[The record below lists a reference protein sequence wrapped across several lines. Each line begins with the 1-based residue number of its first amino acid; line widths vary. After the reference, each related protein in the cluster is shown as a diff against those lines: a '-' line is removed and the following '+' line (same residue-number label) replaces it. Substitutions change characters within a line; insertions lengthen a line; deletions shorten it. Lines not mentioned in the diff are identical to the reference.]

1 MKDLMAR
8 FGKGAA
14 KVDLVL
20 DQSRF
25 QLGDTVEGKLL
36 IHGGEVEQKINK
48 IDVKLEVIIR
58 HGDTDHVHTITS
70 IPFYESF
77 TIRPGETREFPFAY
91 QLPYDLLISGNYVTY
106 YFHTD
111 LDIAGG
117 VDQKDRDYIEILCP
131 APLQKV
137 LDALGQLGFREKHD
151 SREFNG
157 RVQEFELFPTGFLQ
171 GQAEELEFV
180 AAVQPDG
187 IRLLLELEF
196 YSSFGGK
203 QEVKRE
209 VFISN
214 EELEPESELV
224 GRLQQIL
231 SEMAEAQGGY
241 HGSFSHEPVYH
252 EHSHGHS
259 HGSSGLAGA
268 IGGFAAGMIGGMIMN
283 EVIDELMDDDDDDD
297 DDDDALEELED
308 FFEDED

>member
-1 MKDLMAR
+1 MAR
-8 FGKGAA
+8 FGKGAS

-20 DQSRF
+20 NQSQF

-36 IHGGEVEQKINK
+36 IQGGQVEQKINK
-48 IDVKLEVIIR
+48 IEVKLEVIIR
-58 HGDTDHVHTITS
+58 HDETDHVHTITS

-77 TIRPGETREFPFAY
+77 TIQPGETREFPFEY

-137 LDALGQLGFREKHD
+137 LDALGQLGFREKHE

-187 IRLLLELEF
+187 VRMLLELDL
-196 YSSFGGK
+196 YSSFGG
-203 QEVKRE
+203 EREIKRE

-214 EELEPESELV
+214 EQLESETDLV
-224 GRLQQIL
+224 NELQRIL
-231 SEMAEAQGGY
+231 GEMAESAQNGFQY
-241 HGSFSHEPVYH
+241 EPTY
-252 EHSHGHS
+252 HGHS
-259 HGSSGLAGA
+259 HGSLGGGSGLKGA
-268 IGGFAAGMIGGMIMN
+268 IGGFAAGMIGGMVVN
-283 EVIDELMDDDDDDD
+283 EVIDELLDDDDDDE
-297 DDDDALEELED
+297 ALEALED

>member
-1 MKDLMAR
+1 MAR

-20 DQSRF
+20 NQSQF

-36 IHGGEVEQKINK
+36 IQGGQVEQKINK
-48 IDVKLEVIIR
+48 IEVKMEVIIR
-58 HGDTDHVHTITS
+58 HDETDHVHTITS

-77 TIRPGETREFPFAY
+77 TIQPGETREFPFEY

-137 LDALGQLGFREKHD
+137 LDALGQLGFREKHE

-187 IRLLLELEF
+187 VRMLLELDL
-196 YSSFGGK
+196 YSSFGG
-203 QEVKRE
+203 EREIKRE

-214 EELEPESELV
+214 EQLESETDLV
-224 GRLQQIL
+224 NELQRIL
-231 SEMAEAQGGY
+231 SEMAESAQNGFQY
-241 HGSFSHEPVYH
+241 EPTY
-252 EHSHGHS
+252 HGHS
-259 HGSSGLAGA
+259 HGSLGGGSGLKGA
-268 IGGFAAGMIGGMIMN
+268 IGGFAAGMIGGMVVN
-283 EVIDELMDDDDDDD
+283 EVIDELLDDDDDDE
-297 DDDDALEELED
+297 ALEALED

>member
-1 MKDLMAR
+1 MAR

-20 DQSRF
+20 NQSQF
-25 QLGDTVEGKLL
+25 QLGETVEGKLL
-36 IHGGEVEQKINK
+36 IQGGRVEQKINK
-48 IDVKLEVIIR
+48 IEVKLEVIIR
-58 HGDTDHVHTITS
+58 YDETDHVHTITS

-77 TIRPGETREFPFAY
+77 TIQPGETKEFPFEY

-117 VDQKDRDYIEILCP
+117 VDQNDRDYIEILCP

-137 LDALGQLGFREKHD
+137 LDALGQLGFREKHE

-157 RVQEFELFPTGFLQ
+157 RVQEFELFPTSFLQ

-187 IRLLLELEF
+187 VRMLLELDF
-196 YSSFGGK
+196 YSSFGGEK
-203 QEVKRE
+203 EIKRE

-214 EELEPESELV
+214 DQLESETDLV
-224 GRLQQIL
+224 NELQQIL
-231 SEMAEAQGGY
+231 SEMAENAQNGY
-241 HGSFSHEPVYH
+241 HGSFQFEPSYH
-252 EHSHGHS
+252 GGS
-259 HGSSGLAGA
+259 GSSGLAGA
-268 IGGFAAGMIGGMIMN
+268 IGGFAAGMIGGMVVN
-283 EVIDELMDDDDDDD
+283 EVIDELLDDDDDDD
-297 DDDDALEELED
+297 DDEALEELED